1 MNCGPLCSL
10 RWALQLG
17 DKSLGLHKRSN
28 TKWCSL
34 LNGAIELNYGDP
46 NAQPAGSPV
55 AQKVGWTH
63 VQPWAHIQMSPILHG
78 HPWPTSPTTHT
89 LLFLYLFIY
98 SNYSSLTSR
107 CNFPFVL
114 TSKFNFQNP
123 HFQSLISQF
132 FFKKKIWFSRFPFS
146 NNFQILNFQS

>member
-28 TKWCSL
+28 TSL

-46 NAQPAGSPV
+46 NAQPAGSPA

-63 VQPWAHIQMSPILHG
+63 VQPWAHIPNVPHLAWPPLAHIPNDPYPFILI
-78 HPWPTSPTTHT
+78 
-89 LLFLYLFIY
+89 FIY
-98 SNYSSLTSR
+98 SNYSSLISR
-107 CNFPFVL
+107 
-114 TSKFNFQNP
+114 
-123 HFQSLISQF
+123 
-132 FFKKKIWFSRFPFS
+132 
-146 NNFQILNFQS
+146 